1 LFETAE
7 NVMKHLQSKREAAER
22 RRVALMS
29 TGVAKFL
36 ERTTWLGEADTDSNP
51 EFPLSSNSLGESE
64 AQRSSMESTNI
75 TSQTSTSGDTDIDGW
90 PKKKGAS
97 EIVLDKIKKALD
109 HAAHVLRESLELTA
123 GGVVFLDTAI
133 GPSEPKASTDYF
145 DPIQPDL
152 DSVTSGVG
160 GVEFENDLTPENDLT
175 MTGIDPK
182 STIPSGQVRG
192 FYDEYRPVR
201 VPALSCSKH
210 AYRRSRALDGKT
222 LQDFI
227 DMYPKGNIWYIDE
240 KGYFSSL
247 DQDDTNGSPQ
257 RTTPMEGKRSIYNI
271 GADSTRQAA
280 EAAILSKVFQGARQI
295 IFLPLWD
302 ASGSKWP
309 LIPS

>member
-1 LFETAE
+1 
-7 NVMKHLQSKREAAER
+7 MRHLQSKREAAER

-36 ERTTWLGEADTDSNP
+36 ERTTWLGDGDTDSNP
-51 EFPLSSNSLGESE
+51 DSTQSSGSVKGILTRR
-64 AQRSSMESTNI
+64 ASSDSTTNV
-75 TSQTSTSGDTDIDGW
+75 TSHTSTSSEADVDGW

-109 HAAHVLRESLELTA
+109 HAAVVLRESLELTE

-133 GPSEPKASTDYF
+133 GPSEPRANMDYF
-145 DPIQPDL
+145 EPVHNDL
-152 DSVTSGVG
+152 DGITG
-160 GVEFENDLTPENDLT
+160 GVAGLDFSGELTPEHDLT

-182 STIPSGQVRG
+182 STVTTGQVRG

-222 LQDFI
+222 LQEFI
-227 DMYPKGNIWYIDE
+227 DMYPMGNIWYIDE

-247 DQDDTNGSPQ
+247 DQESGANIPQSPA
-257 RTTPMEGKRSIYNI
+257 PMDGKRSIYNI
-271 GADSTRQAA
+271 GPDNTRQAA

-302 ASGSKWP
+302 ASGSKL
-309 LIPS
+309 LIVSSNIANH

>member
-1 LFETAE
+1 
-7 NVMKHLQSKREAAER
+7 MRHLQSKREAAER
-22 RRVALMS
+22 RRIALMS

-36 ERTTWLGEADTDSNP
+36 ERTTWLGDGEAD
-51 EFPLSSNSLGESE
+51 SNSESPPSPKSIGETD
-64 AQRSSMESTNI
+64 AQRSSMESTNA
-75 TSQTSTSGDTDIDGW
+75 TSQTSTSSDTDVGGL

-97 EIVLDKIKKALD
+97 EIVLDKIKRALD
-109 HAAHVLRESLELTA
+109 HAAFVLRESLELTA

-152 DSVTSGVG
+152 DSVTSGIG
-160 GVEFENDLTPENDLT
+160 GVDFENELSQANDLT

-201 VPALSCSKH
+201 VPALSCSKN

-247 DQDDTNGSPQ
+247 DQEDTAGKPQ
-257 RTTPMEGKRSIYNI
+257 RTTPIDGKRSTYNI
-271 GADSTRQAA
+271 GADTTRQAA
-280 EAAILSKVFQGARQI
+280 EAAVLSKVFQGARQI

-309 LIPS
+309 LVL